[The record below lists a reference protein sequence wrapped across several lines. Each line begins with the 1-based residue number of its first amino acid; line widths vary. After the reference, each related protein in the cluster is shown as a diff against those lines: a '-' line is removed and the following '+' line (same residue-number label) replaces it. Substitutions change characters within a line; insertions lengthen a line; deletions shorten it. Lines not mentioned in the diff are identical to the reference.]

1 MNKPHL
7 FPLRVGGIGIMTN
20 TQQQADRRKQKRFSV
35 HRDAFVAV
43 GPHFDKV
50 GPIID
55 VSMGG
60 LAFHYLAIGKQKD
73 GLSADIFLTN
83 RDFFVGYVPFDII
96 GDFEVPNTQPSGIA
110 TIRRCNLRFRDLTQ
124 SHISKLR
131 YFIETCIDSETG
143 HTPGLYAVEREK
155 EKDDSYNC
163 TSKGNQGVAG
173 EK

>member
-1 MNKPHL
+1 
-7 FPLRVGGIGIMTN
+7 MTN
-20 TQQQADRRKQKRFSV
+20 IQQQADRRKQKRFNV
-35 HRDAFVAV
+35 QKDAFVAV

-83 RDFFVGYVPFDII
+83 RDFFVGYVPFEIVR
-96 GDFEVPNTQPSGIA
+96 DFEVPNIQPTGIA
-110 TIRRCNLRFRDLTQ
+110 TMRRCSLRFRDLTQ
-124 SHISKLR
+124 SQVSKLR
-131 YFIETCIDSETG
+131 FFIETCIEDETG
-143 HTPGLYAVEREK
+143 PRHLHNVKSKTEE
-155 EKDDSYNC
+155 DHSHNW